1 MNNNR
6 YVFGATYMTLV
17 NPFFSVVDNGIRE
30 VIEAHGDK
38 LISYD
43 AGNDQLKQIDQIQD
57 FIDQKVA
64 AIFLNPVDWHL
75 IEPALQ
81 AAKKAGIPIIN
92 VDTPVFNQDLIDC
105 LVMSDNYFAGQ
116 LVAQDL
122 LNRKEHARIALI
134 DHLSAKS
141 AIDRVEGFKSILKN
155 NNKYNI
161 VARYSSDGNIEQAL
175 SGMETILKNVPDI
188 DVVFATNDPS
198 AMGVLA
204 ALESAHLTKKV
215 LVYGVDGAPYAKK
228 MIAESKMTATAAQ
241 SPVEIG
247 RVAADMVY
255 RILKGEK
262 VDKTVLVPVFLI
274 KKENVAK
281 YGTTSW
287 Q

>member
-1 MNNNR
+1 
-6 YVFGATYMTLV
+6 
-17 NPFFSVVDNGIRE
+17 
-30 VIEAHGDK
+30 
-38 LISYD
+38 
-43 AGNDQLKQIDQIQD
+43 LKD
-57 FIDQKVA
+57 
-64 AIFLNPVDWHL
+64 
-75 IEPALQ
+75 
-81 AAKKAGIPIIN
+81 
-92 VDTPVFNQDLIDC
+92 
-105 LVMSDNYFAGQ
+105 
-116 LVAQDL
+116 
-122 LNRKEHARIALI
+122 
-134 DHLSAKS
+134 
-141 AIDRVEGFKSILKN
+141 